1 MYEQWALSKSR
12 CWMEPHFSHVV
23 DVVVAVVVIAV
34 VDVTAVVTIHGGR
47 QIIRESPFS
56 SSMYY
61 FCIATISCWTK
72 FALLLKQ
79 FFPVRSL
86 PRTELSLGMLMPHP
100 KVRERAF
107 SYFKVTFNFF
117 IVVEE
122 WKEECEPKRVYRN
135 VSFSKCPNCRESP
148 GQSPFLWKWLF
159 PFIVQMHW
167 HRPACLWTRQMEFI
181 FHKVSLWLYDKLN
194 CSYIGFIMKTET
206 HSYQF

>member
-1 MYEQWALSKSR
+1 MSPFFKSICQKKNKIHVWTLSESR
-12 CWMEPHFSHVV
+12 CWMELHFSHVV
-23 DVVVAVVVIAV
+23 DVVAAVVVVAV
-34 VDVTAVVTIHGGR
+34 VDVTAGVTIHGGR

-56 SSMYY
+56 SSMCY

-135 VSFSKCPNCRESP
+135 VSFSKCPNCR
-148 GQSPFLWKWLF
+148 
-159 PFIVQMHW
+159 
-167 HRPACLWTRQMEFI
+167 
-181 FHKVSLWLYDKLN
+181 
-194 CSYIGFIMKTET
+194 
-206 HSYQF
+206 

>member
-1 MYEQWALSKSR
+1 MSLVTSFWEPKLLSVEGKNAYKNIVKV
-12 CWMEPHFSHVV
+12 MMLKLHFSHVV
-23 DVVVAVVVIAV
+23 DVVAAVVVVAV

-56 SSMYY
+56 STMYY

-148 GQSPFLWKWLF
+148 GSRAESISL
-159 PFIVQMHW
+159 
-167 HRPACLWTRQMEFI
+167 
-181 FHKVSLWLYDKLN
+181 KVTFS
-194 CSYIGFIMKTET
+194 I
-206 HSYQF
+206 

>member
-1 MYEQWALSKSR
+1 MSPFFKSICQKKNKIHVWTLSESR
-12 CWMEPHFSHVV
+12 CWMELHFSHVV
-23 DVVVAVVVIAV
+23 DVVAAVVVVAV

-56 SSMYY
+56 STMYY

-107 SYFKVTFNFF
+107 SLLQSNVQLRRRSRNGKRNANGESLPGCVLF
-117 IVVEE
+117 IL
-122 WKEECEPKRVYRN
+122 PYSN
-135 VSFSKCPNCRESP
+135 
-148 GQSPFLWKWLF
+148 
-159 PFIVQMHW
+159 
-167 HRPACLWTRQMEFI
+167 
-181 FHKVSLWLYDKLN
+181 
-194 CSYIGFIMKTET
+194 
-206 HSYQF
+206 